1 MRRAREMVIA
11 CNLTKD
17 LKRFNRALWRMGLG
31 EDHPGLVVRA
41 VNAPIARRTCCI
53 RQDYRMMRGAVGME
67 SPYLLVG
74 AAVTAAV

>member
-31 EDHPGLVVRA
+31 EDHPGLVVQP
-41 VNAPIARRTCCI
+41 VSVPIARRTRCI
-53 RQDYRMMRGAVGME
+53 RRDSRMMRGAVGME

-74 AAVTAAV
+74 AAVTAPV

>member
-1 MRRAREMVIA
+1 MVIA

-31 EDHPGLVVRA
+31 EDHPRLVVRPA
-41 VNAPIARRTCCI
+41 SAPIARRTCCI
-53 RQDYRMMRGAVGME
+53 RLDYRMMRGAEGME

-74 AAVTAAV
+74 AAVTAPV